1 MVSFFRVRLF
11 RLGKYMCKYAMEQKT
26 NCLHQLNLKLHII
39 SNNKN
44 NHILLQKEFFFS
56 SDGQIRFLHA
66 VGLAVYMRRSAKI
79 AIFVCG
85 CLCGPHAKIKKI
97 TKKKITV
104 SFPAASRMPAS
115 CRALPPSGKVDPSTT
130 AYCRCSRV
138 RHLRVRVRP
147 GSCRHRRYIRTGP
160 GEG

>member
-44 NHILLQKEFFFS
+44 NHILLQKEFFFFFRRPDPIFACS
-56 SDGQIRFLHA
+56 WPGRLHEK
-66 VGLAVYMRRSAKI
+66 VGKNSNFRMWVLMWATCKN
-79 AIFVCG
+79 
-85 CLCGPHAKIKKI
+85 KKNH
-97 TKKKITV
+97 KKKITV